1 MGCVSRHAR
10 RFPAANRRQNGGR
23 EFVADDLGNLRLC
36 FVNVRIYN
44 LNRLVEYCVEVL
56 FCFGQRLGMG
66 SVRRKRANSCL
77 RQGKVNSHLTV
88 LGNVDDLHVSSTL
101 RAKYT

>member
-1 MGCVSRHAR
+1 
-10 RFPAANRRQNGGR
+10 
-23 EFVADDLGNLRLC
+23 
-36 FVNVRIYN
+36 
-44 LNRLVEYCVEVL
+44 
-56 FCFGQRLGMG
+56 
-66 SVRRKRANSCL
+66 VRRKRANSCL